1 MQYALELFKS
11 AQQLTG
17 KTTFF
22 QDHINRAQKALVE
35 SKKDNDFIYH
45 ERVPDAKSLPAIG
58 KAPLAKMLPLPEK
71 MGQSSKGKST
81 RVAKRLFVTL
91 FLRADLFEALVPV
104 QVLQAM
110 AAYSVRKT
118 DLVNTE
124 IMRLREATQLMN
136 RFIFSSLNLSEY
148 LSVYI
153 LQHFG
158 IPELACSS
166 GRYIGWGN
174 SSVCQG

>member
-1 MQYALELFKS
+1 MISFTTRGSLTPNHCPLLAKRRWPKCCHCLRKWASRPKVKVLELQRGF
-11 AQQLTG
+11 
-17 KTTFF
+17 
-22 QDHINRAQKALVE
+22 
-35 SKKDNDFIYH
+35 
-45 ERVPDAKSLPAIG
+45 
-58 KAPLAKMLPLPEK
+58 
-71 MGQSSKGKST
+71 
-81 RVAKRLFVTL
+81 FVTL
-91 FLRADLFEALVPV
+91 FLCADLFEALVPV

-158 IPELACSS
+158 IPKLACSS